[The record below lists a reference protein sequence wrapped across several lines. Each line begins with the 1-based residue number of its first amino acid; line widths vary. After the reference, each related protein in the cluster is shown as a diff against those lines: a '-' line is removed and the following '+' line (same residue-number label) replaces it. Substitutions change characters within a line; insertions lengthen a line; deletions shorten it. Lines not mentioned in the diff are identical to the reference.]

1 MVLKGKVAKE
11 QSIEVRK
18 ISEDKTYC
26 LYVFVTCIQCERK
39 FITCWFNSSIYW
51 TEKNCLFW

>member
-26 LYVFVTCIQCERK
+26 LYVFVT
-39 FITCWFNSSIYW
+39 
-51 TEKNCLFW
+51 